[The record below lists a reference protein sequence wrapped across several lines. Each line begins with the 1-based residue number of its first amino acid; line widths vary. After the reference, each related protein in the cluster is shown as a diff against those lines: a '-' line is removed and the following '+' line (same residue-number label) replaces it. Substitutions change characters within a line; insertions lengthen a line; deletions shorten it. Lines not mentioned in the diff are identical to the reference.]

1 MNCKIMRFFSKMSL
15 MSLFLV
21 ALSCQKESDKNTID
35 SSMPEIPESVA
46 KIEIVDG
53 MLSFP
58 NDSMMYDGIIALSS
72 MSSDVRAEWEADNN
86 FESMQTLCDRITSE
100 LEQVEDEEGFYD
112 VRSVY
117 DDFVF
122 FGEPN
127 TNDQAFYVPLD
138 KMFYSQVVDINGN
151 VKVGNEIRSYKSDS
165 LMNRIKSMDCGLK
178 SYGDDLD
185 YCKKFRSKDRQLICL
200 LEELEHRNFVHLYVS
215 SQKHSWWRGWINN
228 SSLKRVKN
236 TGRNAVYFASSR
248 NYGENYYNDEVLPE
262 RYTGDDVE
270 YLHKYFVREQGKA
283 YSFLVFGNSFVESEA
298 CTLSLAPI
306 WNY

>member
-1 MNCKIMRFFSKMSL
+1 MRFFSKLSL

-21 ALSCQKESDKNTID
+21 ALSWQKESDKNTID
-35 SSMPEIPESVA
+35 SSMSEIPESVA

-72 MSSDVRAEWEADNN
+72 MSSDVRAEWEVDNN

-100 LEQVEDEEGFYD
+100 LEQVEDEEGFYE

-122 FGEPN
+122 FWEPN

-138 KMFYSQVVDINGN
+138 KMFYSQVVDINGD

-165 LMNRIKSMDCGLK
+165 LMNRI
-178 SYGDDLD
+178 
-185 YCKKFRSKDRQLICL
+185 
-200 LEELEHRNFVHLYVS
+200 
-215 SQKHSWWRGWINN
+215 
-228 SSLKRVKN
+228 
-236 TGRNAVYFASSR
+236 
-248 NYGENYYNDEVLPE
+248 
-262 RYTGDDVE
+262 
-270 YLHKYFVREQGKA
+270 
-283 YSFLVFGNSFVESEA
+283 
-298 CTLSLAPI
+298 
-306 WNY
+306 